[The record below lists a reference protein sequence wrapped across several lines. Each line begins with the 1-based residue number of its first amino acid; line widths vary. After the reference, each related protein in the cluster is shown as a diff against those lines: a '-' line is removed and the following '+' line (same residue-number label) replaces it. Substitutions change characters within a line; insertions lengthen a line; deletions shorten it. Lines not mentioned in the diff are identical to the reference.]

1 MILTPWINV
10 RIGLIVLVAVLVQV
24 SFFAHLHLFGTVP
37 DVVPVVI
44 ASLGLLGGAVIGAV
58 VGFAAGLLLDISL
71 LETLGVSSLVLLSVG
86 YLAGRYRETF
96 EIETRFAP
104 AAVAGGLGLLAAAGY
119 TVLQLTLGVETPV
132 SGAVVGDAIAK
143 GFLAFLLAYPVYPL
157 VRLAL
162 RPALVLEEPAA
173 RRTRQPGKARPAGRS
188 RPRRPGFLRG
198 RATGAERSERA
209 RQAPGSRVRRVNSGS
224 GIR

>member
-1 MILTPWINV
+1 MILTPWINA
-10 RIGLIVLVAVLVQV
+10 RIAAIVLVAVLVQIA
-24 SFFAHLHLFGTVP
+24 FFAHLTLFGAVP

-44 ASLGLLGGAVIGAV
+44 AAIGLLGGAVTGAV

-96 EIETRFAP
+96 EIESRFAP

-119 TVLQLTLGVETPV
+119 AALQLTLGVDTPV
-132 SGAVVGDAIAK
+132 SGAIVGDIIVK

-157 VRLAL
+157 IRLSL

-173 RRTRQPGKARPAGRS
+173 RRTRQPGKARSSRRT

-198 RATGAERSERA
+198 RGSGDGSAKAARSGSRSRA
-209 RQAPGSRVRRVNSGS
+209 RRARSGAVRG
-224 GIR
+224 